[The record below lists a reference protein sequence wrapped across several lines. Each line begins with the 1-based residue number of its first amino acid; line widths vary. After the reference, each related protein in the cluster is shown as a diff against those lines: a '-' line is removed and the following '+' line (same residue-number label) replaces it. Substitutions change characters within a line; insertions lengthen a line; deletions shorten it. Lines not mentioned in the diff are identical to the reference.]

1 MGNECKKSI
10 CECGICK
17 CDCCAHFKNDNFELK
32 FTLSTKSGRNQNLTN
47 SKINNQNINDDE
59 NQGVWDK

>member
-10 CECGICK
+10 CEY
-17 CDCCAHFKNDNFELK
+17 DCCLHHKNDYFELK

-47 SKINNQNINDDE
+47 SKINNQNINDE